1 MKNERGLAAL
11 YPKADLHNPHQFEQ
25 VVQNI
30 RNVYNASP
38 EQVRQAGRQWYP
50 RVHEAVAKG
59 VKGMGLGQHAQLA
72 GAGLVAALSP
82 GMDFERSNIQ
92 AFHELRHVR
101 QKDWDVIM
109 KHGATG
115 SGQKRHPAVSQV
127 LQGLEIGKAPDVQL
141 LKAHRILRG
150 EHPED
155 VIIRQGSPKTHSFM
169 HNINDPTSNR
179 FVTIDG
185 RAHDIGVNRLT
196 PWTYSGRGIS
206 SAALKSGAPT
216 RYEHFQDAYRTAAH
230 LEDEG
235 LGLSMQAITWEG
247 GKHLER
253 AMSGTSKGPRRRGQ
267 PYT

>member
-1 MKNERGLAAL
+1 MKNEKGLSLL

-25 VVQNI
+25 VTQNI
-30 RNVYNASP
+30 RNLYHATPDEIKAS
-38 EQVRQAGRQWYP
+38 GRQWYP
-50 RVHEAVAKG
+50 RVHEAVGKG
-59 VKGMGLGQHAQLA
+59 VKGMGITHLA
-72 GAGLVAALSP
+72 GSGLVAALSP

-92 AFHELRHVR
+92 AFHELKHVR
-101 QKDWDVIM
+101 QKDWDTIV
-109 KHGATG
+109 KYGATG
-115 SGQKRHPAVSQV
+115 SGQKRHPAVAEV

-155 VIIRQGSPKTHSFM
+155 VILRQGSPKTHSFM
-169 HNINDPTSNR
+169 HNIHDPSSNR

-206 SAALKSGAPT
+206 SAALKSGQPT
-216 RYEHFQDAYRTAAH
+216 RYEHFQDAYRLAAH
-230 LEDEG
+230 MEDEG
-235 LGLSMQAITWEG
+235 LGNTMQAITWEG

-253 AMSGTSKGPRRRGQ
+253 MMSGTSKGPRRRGQ
-267 PYT
+267 PYL